1 MCVRSLD
8 GIVTSKAD
16 AIFIDAGLGGG
27 TGSGGAPVFV
37 HHLQRLY
44 DGPVYALGVLPGR
57 NEGTL
62 YQANAGRSLKTLL
75 RRSIRCCSSSQASRI
90 PESEPVTRGRNRQH
104 AGPGRRRSAGQ
115 RPTRRAG
122 VTQRS
127 GRSDQ
132 IQRFVDRARDAKR
145 AQERESTDHAEQ
157 FADDRLENLL

>member
-8 GIVTSKAD
+8 GIVTSKAE

-37 HHLQRLY
+37 HHLQQVY
-44 DGPVYALGVLPGR
+44 DGPVYALGVCVLPGR

-90 PESEPVTRGRNRQH
+90 PESESVT
-104 AGPGRRRSAGQ
+104 
-115 RPTRRAG
+115 
-122 VTQRS
+122 
-127 GRSDQ
+127 
-132 IQRFVDRARDAKR
+132 
-145 AQERESTDHAEQ
+145 
-157 FADDRLENLL
+157 